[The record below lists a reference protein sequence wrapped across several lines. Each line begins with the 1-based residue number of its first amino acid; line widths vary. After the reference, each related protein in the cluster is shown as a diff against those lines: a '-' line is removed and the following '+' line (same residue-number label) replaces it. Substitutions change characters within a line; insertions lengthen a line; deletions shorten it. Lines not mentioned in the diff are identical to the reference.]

1 MRGTRWGGE
10 RGSLPHPVTVRVT
23 MDTLVTIST
32 ILAVASV
39 TECVLWAVLAIR
51 AVREWRCALF
61 IADALRLPP
70 VPLPLLTV
78 VIPAHNEEVM
88 ASACARSV
96 LASDYPALEL
106 IFVLDRCT
114 DGTRA
119 ALEVVA
125 ATDARLRIVENSSCP
140 ADWAGKCNAA
150 RIGAEHA
157 RGELLLFTDAD
168 THFDSKLLRASV
180 QLLRSRKL
188 SMLSLF
194 SSPTHNHWFE
204 MVVQPVTSLMLLKLF
219 PMKRANASKGRRP
232 FANGQFML
240 FDRAAYQTL
249 GGHAAVKDDLLE
261 DLAFA
266 RRMKRAKME
275 QGVAVSDG
283 MLVVSMYDSWKAFQT
298 GWKRIYIESC
308 RRNPSRM
315 RKEALQL
322 LVIVV
327 AMPMIRTASAA
338 LAAIALLDG
347 RALDEGAR
355 AFAIAVLCVGIAAP
369 LIRLATLA
377 WIHRTASFPVWS
389 ALFFPGAALAVAGIF
404 LEGARDLQ
412 ARTPVRWGG
421 RDYLLEPTD
430 L

>member
-1 MRGTRWGGE
+1 
-10 RGSLPHPVTVRVT
+10 
-23 MDTLVTIST
+23 MDTLVTVST

-39 TECVLWAVLAIR
+39 TECVLWMVLAIR

-61 IADALRLPP
+61 IADALRLPAI
-70 VPLPLLTV
+70 PLPLLTV
-78 VIPAHNEEVM
+78 VIPAHNEELM
-88 ASACARSV
+88 APNCARSV

-119 ALEVVA
+119 ALEPIA
-125 ATDARLRIVENSSCP
+125 AADPRLRIVENSSCP

-150 RIGAEHA
+150 RVGADNA
-157 RGELLLFTDAD
+157 RGELILFTDAD
-168 THFDSKLLRASV
+168 THFDPRLLRASV
-180 QLLRSRKL
+180 QLLRSRAL

-194 SSPTHNHWFE
+194 SSPTHKHWFE

-219 PMKRANASKGRRP
+219 PMKRANAATGRRP

-240 FDRAAYQTL
+240 FERSAYQAL

-266 RRMKRAKME
+266 RSMKRAKME

-308 RRNPSRM
+308 RRNPARM

-327 AMPMIRTASAA
+327 AMPAIRTASVI

-347 RALDEGAR
+347 HPMDAGTR
-355 AFAIAVLCVGIAAP
+355 AFAVGALAVGIAAP
-369 LIRLATLA
+369 IIRLATLA

-389 ALFFPGAALAVAGIF
+389 ALCFPGAAIAVARIF
-404 LEGARDLQ
+404 FDGARDLN

-421 RDYLLEPTD
+421 REYLLEPTN

>member
-1 MRGTRWGGE
+1 
-10 RGSLPHPVTVRVT
+10 
-23 MDTLVTIST
+23 MDTLVTVST

-39 TECVLWAVLAIR
+39 TECVLWMVLAIR

-61 IADALRLPP
+61 IADALRLPAI
-70 VPLPLLTV
+70 PLPLLTV
-78 VIPAHNEEVM
+78 VIPAHNEELM
-88 ASACARSV
+88 APNCARSV

-119 ALEVVA
+119 ALEPIA
-125 ATDARLRIVENSSCP
+125 AADPRLRIVENSSCP

-150 RIGAEHA
+150 RVGADNA
-157 RGELLLFTDAD
+157 RGELILFTDAD
-168 THFDSKLLRASV
+168 THFDPRLLRASV
-180 QLLRSRKL
+180 QLLRSRAL

-194 SSPTHNHWFE
+194 SSPTHKHWFE

-219 PMKRANASKGRRP
+219 PMKRANAATGRRP

-240 FDRAAYQTL
+240 FERSAYQAL

-308 RRNPSRM
+308 RRNPARM

-327 AMPMIRTASAA
+327 AMPVIRTASVL
-338 LAAIALLDG
+338 LAAIALLNGDS
-347 RALDEGAR
+347 LDAGAR
-355 AFAIAVLCVGIAAP
+355 AFAVGALAVGIAAP
-369 LIRLATLA
+369 IIRLVTLA

-389 ALFFPGAALAVAGIF
+389 ALCFPGAAIAVARIF
-404 LEGARDLQ
+404 FDGARDLN

-421 RDYLLEPTD
+421 REYLLEPTN

>member
-1 MRGTRWGGE
+1 
-10 RGSLPHPVTVRVT
+10 
-23 MDTLVTIST
+23 MDTLVTVST

-39 TECVLWAVLAIR
+39 TECVLWMVLAIR

-61 IADALRLPP
+61 IADALRMPAI
-70 VPLPLLTV
+70 PLPLLTV
-78 VIPAHNEEVM
+78 VIPAHNEALM
-88 ASACARSV
+88 APNCARSV

-119 ALEVVA
+119 ALEPIA
-125 ATDARLRIVENSSCP
+125 AADPRLRIVENSSCP

-150 RIGAEHA
+150 RVGADNA
-157 RGELLLFTDAD
+157 RGELILFTDAD
-168 THFDSKLLRASV
+168 THFDPRLLRASV
-180 QLLRSRKL
+180 QLLRSRAL

-194 SSPTHNHWFE
+194 SSPTHKHWFE

-219 PMKRANASKGRRP
+219 PMKRANATSGRRP

-240 FDRAAYQTL
+240 FERAAYQAL

-266 RRMKRAKME
+266 RSMKRAKME

-308 RRNPSRM
+308 RRNPARM

-322 LVIVV
+322 VVIVL
-327 AMPMIRTASAA
+327 AMPVIRTASVV
-338 LAAIALLDG
+338 LAAMALLDG
-347 RALDEGAR
+347 HPMDAGTR
-355 AFAIAVLCVGIAAP
+355 AFAVGALAVGIAAP
-369 LIRLATLA
+369 IIRLATLA

-389 ALFFPGAALAVAGIF
+389 ALLFPGAAIAVARIF
-404 LEGARDLQ
+404 YDGARDLH

-421 RDYLLEPTD
+421 REYLLEPTN

>member
-1 MRGTRWGGE
+1 
-10 RGSLPHPVTVRVT
+10 
-23 MDTLVTIST
+23 MDTLVTVST

-39 TECVLWAVLAIR
+39 TECVLWMVLAIR

-61 IADALRLPP
+61 IADALRLPAI
-70 VPLPLLTV
+70 PLPLLTV
-78 VIPAHNEEVM
+78 VIPAHNEELM
-88 ASACARSV
+88 AANCARSV
-96 LASDYPALEL
+96 LASDYPSLEL

-119 ALEVVA
+119 VLEPIA
-125 ATDARLRIVENSSCP
+125 AADPRLRIVENSSCP
-140 ADWAGKCNAA
+140 TDWAGKCNAA
-150 RIGAEHA
+150 RVGADNA
-157 RGELLLFTDAD
+157 RGELILFTDAD
-168 THFDSKLLRASV
+168 THFDPKLLRASV
-180 QLLRSRKL
+180 QLLRSRAL

-194 SSPTHNHWFE
+194 SAPTHKYWFE

-219 PMKRANASKGRRP
+219 PMTRANAARGRRP

-240 FDRAAYQTL
+240 FERAAYQAL

-266 RRMKRAKME
+266 RRMRRVKME

-283 MLVVSMYDSWKAFQT
+283 LLVVSMYDSWKAFQT

-308 RRNPSRM
+308 RRNPARM

-327 AMPMIRTASAA
+327 AIPVIRTASVV

-347 RALDEGAR
+347 HPMDAGTR
-355 AFAIAVLCVGIAAP
+355 AFAVGALTVGIAAP
-369 LIRLATLA
+369 IIRLATLA

-389 ALFFPGAALAVAGIF
+389 ALLFPGAAIAVARIF
-404 LEGARDLQ
+404 FDGARDLH

-421 RDYLLEPTD
+421 REYLLEPTN

>member
-1 MRGTRWGGE
+1 
-10 RGSLPHPVTVRVT
+10 
-23 MDTLVTIST
+23 MDTLVTVST

-39 TECVLWAVLAIR
+39 TECVLWMVLAIR

-61 IADALRLPP
+61 IADALRLPAI
-70 VPLPLLTV
+70 PLPLLTV
-78 VIPAHNEEVM
+78 VIPAHNEELR
-88 ASACARSV
+88 APNCARSV

-119 ALEVVA
+119 ALEPIA
-125 ATDARLRIVENSSCP
+125 AADPRLRIVENSSCP

-150 RIGAEHA
+150 RVGADNA
-157 RGELLLFTDAD
+157 RGELILFTDAD
-168 THFDSKLLRASV
+168 THFDPRLLRASV
-180 QLLRSRKL
+180 QLLRSRAL

-194 SSPTHNHWFE
+194 SSPTHKHWFE

-219 PMKRANASKGRRP
+219 PMKRANAATGRRP

-240 FDRAAYQTL
+240 FERSAYQAL

-266 RRMKRAKME
+266 RSMKRAKME

-308 RRNPSRM
+308 RRNPARM

-327 AMPMIRTASAA
+327 AMPVIRTASVL
-338 LAAIALLDG
+338 LAAIALLNGDS
-347 RALDEGAR
+347 LDAGAR
-355 AFAIAVLCVGIAAP
+355 AFAVGALAVGIAAP
-369 LIRLATLA
+369 VIRLATLA

-389 ALFFPGAALAVAGIF
+389 ALCFTGAAIAVARIF
-404 LEGARDLQ
+404 FDGARDLN

-421 RDYLLEPTD
+421 REYLLEPTN

>member
-1 MRGTRWGGE
+1 
-10 RGSLPHPVTVRVT
+10 
-23 MDTLVTIST
+23 MDTLVTVST

-39 TECVLWAVLAIR
+39 TECVLWMVLAIR

-61 IADALRLPP
+61 IADALRLPAI
-70 VPLPLLTV
+70 PLPLLTV
-78 VIPAHNEEVM
+78 VIPAHNEELM
-88 ASACARSV
+88 APNCARSV

-119 ALEVVA
+119 ALEPIA
-125 ATDARLRIVENSSCP
+125 AADPRLRIVENSSCP

-150 RIGAEHA
+150 RVGADNA
-157 RGELLLFTDAD
+157 RGELILFTDAD
-168 THFDSKLLRASV
+168 THFDPRLLRASV
-180 QLLRSRKL
+180 QLLRSRAL

-194 SSPTHNHWFE
+194 SSPTHKHWFE

-219 PMKRANASKGRRP
+219 PMKRANAATGRRP

-240 FDRAAYQTL
+240 FERSAYQAL

-308 RRNPSRM
+308 RRNPARM

-327 AMPMIRTASAA
+327 AMPAIRTASVL

-347 RALDEGAR
+347 HPMDAGTR
-355 AFAIAVLCVGIAAP
+355 AFAVGALAVGIAAP
-369 LIRLATLA
+369 IIRLATLA

-389 ALFFPGAALAVAGIF
+389 ALCFPGAAIAVARIF
-404 LEGARDLQ
+404 FDGARDLN

-421 RDYLLEPTD
+421 REYLLEPTN

>member
-1 MRGTRWGGE
+1 
-10 RGSLPHPVTVRVT
+10 
-23 MDTLVTIST
+23 MDTLVTVST

-39 TECVLWAVLAIR
+39 TECVLWMVLAIR

-61 IADALRLPP
+61 IADALRLPAI
-70 VPLPLLTV
+70 PLPLLTV
-78 VIPAHNEEVM
+78 VIPAHNEELM
-88 ASACARSV
+88 AANCARSV
-96 LASDYPALEL
+96 LASDYPSLEL

-119 ALEVVA
+119 VLEPIA
-125 ATDARLRIVENSSCP
+125 AADPRLRIVENSSCP

-150 RIGAEHA
+150 RVGADNA
-157 RGELLLFTDAD
+157 RGELILFTDAD
-168 THFDSKLLRASV
+168 THFDPKLLRASV
-180 QLLRSRKL
+180 QLLRSRAL

-194 SSPTHNHWFE
+194 SAPTHNHWFE

-219 PMKRANASKGRRP
+219 PMKRANAAKGRRP

-240 FDRAAYQTL
+240 FDRAAYQAL

-266 RRMKRAKME
+266 RRMRYAKME

-308 RRNPSRM
+308 RRNPARM

-327 AMPMIRTASAA
+327 AIPVIRTASVV

-347 RALDEGAR
+347 HPMDAGTR
-355 AFAIAVLCVGIAAP
+355 AFAVGALALGIAAP
-369 LIRLATLA
+369 IIRLATLA

-389 ALFFPGAALAVAGIF
+389 ALLFPGAAIAVARIF
-404 LEGARDLQ
+404 FDGARDLH

-421 RDYLLEPTD
+421 REYLLEPTN

>member
-1 MRGTRWGGE
+1 
-10 RGSLPHPVTVRVT
+10 
-23 MDTLVTIST
+23 MDTLVTVST

-39 TECVLWAVLAIR
+39 TECVLWMVLAIR

-61 IADALRLPP
+61 IADALRLPAI
-70 VPLPLLTV
+70 PLPLLTV
-78 VIPAHNEEVM
+78 VIPAHNEELM
-88 ASACARSV
+88 APNCARSV

-119 ALEVVA
+119 ALEPIA
-125 ATDARLRIVENSSCP
+125 AADPRLRIVENSSCP
-140 ADWAGKCNAA
+140 TDWAGKCNAA
-150 RIGAEHA
+150 RVGADNA
-157 RGELLLFTDAD
+157 RGELILFTDAD
-168 THFDSKLLRASV
+168 THFDPRLLRASV
-180 QLLRSRKL
+180 QLLRSRAL

-194 SSPTHNHWFE
+194 SSPTHKHWFE

-219 PMKRANASKGRRP
+219 PMKRANAATGRRP

-240 FDRAAYQTL
+240 FERSAYQAL

-308 RRNPSRM
+308 RRNPARL

-327 AMPMIRTASAA
+327 AMPAIRTASVI

-347 RALDEGAR
+347 HPMDAGTR
-355 AFAIAVLCVGIAAP
+355 AFAVGALAVGIAAP
-369 LIRLATLA
+369 IIRFATLA

-389 ALFFPGAALAVAGIF
+389 ALLFPGAAIAVARIF
-404 LEGARDLQ
+404 FDGARDLN

-421 RDYLLEPTD
+421 REYLLEPTN

>member
-1 MRGTRWGGE
+1 
-10 RGSLPHPVTVRVT
+10 
-23 MDTLVTIST
+23 MDTLVTVST

-39 TECVLWAVLAIR
+39 TECVLWMVLAIR

-61 IADALRLPP
+61 IADALRLPAI
-70 VPLPLLTV
+70 PLPLLTV
-78 VIPAHNEEVM
+78 VIPAHNEELM
-88 ASACARSV
+88 APNCARSV

-119 ALEVVA
+119 ALEPIA
-125 ATDARLRIVENSSCP
+125 AADPRLRIVENSSCP

-150 RIGAEHA
+150 RVGADNA
-157 RGELLLFTDAD
+157 RGELILFTDAD
-168 THFDSKLLRASV
+168 TYFDPRLLRASV
-180 QLLRSRKL
+180 QLLRSRAL

-194 SSPTHNHWFE
+194 SSPTHKHWFE

-219 PMKRANASKGRRP
+219 PMKRANAAMGRRP

-240 FDRAAYQTL
+240 FERAAYQAL

-308 RRNPSRM
+308 RRNPARM
-315 RKEALQL
+315 RKEAFQL

-327 AMPMIRTASAA
+327 AIPVIRTASVV
-338 LAAIALLDG
+338 LAAIALLNGDS
-347 RALDEGAR
+347 LDAGAR
-355 AFAIAVLCVGIAAP
+355 AFAVGALAVGIAAP
-369 LIRLATLA
+369 AIRLATLA

-389 ALFFPGAALAVAGIF
+389 ALLFPGAAIAVARIF
-404 LEGARDLQ
+404 FHGARDLN

-421 RDYLLEPTD
+421 REYLLEPTN

>member
-1 MRGTRWGGE
+1 
-10 RGSLPHPVTVRVT
+10 
-23 MDTLVTIST
+23 MDTLVTVST

-39 TECVLWAVLAIR
+39 TECVLWMVLAIR

-61 IADALRLPP
+61 IADALRLPAI
-70 VPLPLLTV
+70 PLPLLTV
-78 VIPAHNEEVM
+78 VIPAHNEELM
-88 ASACARSV
+88 APNCARSV

-119 ALEVVA
+119 ALEPIA
-125 ATDARLRIVENSSCP
+125 AADPRLRIVENSSCP

-150 RIGAEHA
+150 RVGADNA
-157 RGELLLFTDAD
+157 RGELILFTDAD
-168 THFDSKLLRASV
+168 THFDPRLLRASV
-180 QLLRSRKL
+180 QLLRSRAL

-194 SSPTHNHWFE
+194 SSPTHKHWFE

-219 PMKRANASKGRRP
+219 PMKRANAATGRRP

-240 FDRAAYQTL
+240 FERSAYQAL

-266 RRMKRAKME
+266 RSMKRAKME

-308 RRNPSRM
+308 RRNPARM

-327 AMPMIRTASAA
+327 AMPAIRTASVM

-347 RALDEGAR
+347 HPMDAGTR
-355 AFAIAVLCVGIAAP
+355 AFAVGALAVGIAAP
-369 LIRLATLA
+369 IIRLATLA

-389 ALFFPGAALAVAGIF
+389 ALCFTGAAIAVARIF
-404 LEGARDLQ
+404 FDGARDLN

-421 RDYLLEPTD
+421 REYLLEPTN

>member
-1 MRGTRWGGE
+1 
-10 RGSLPHPVTVRVT
+10 
-23 MDTLVTIST
+23 MDTLVTVST

-39 TECVLWAVLAIR
+39 TECVLWMVLAIR

-61 IADALRLPP
+61 IADALRLPAIQ
-70 VPLPLLTV
+70 LPMLTV
-78 VIPAHNEEVM
+78 VIPAHNEELM
-88 ASACARSV
+88 APNCARSV

-119 ALEVVA
+119 ALEPIA
-125 ATDARLRIVENSSCP
+125 ASDSRLRIVENSSCP

-150 RIGAEHA
+150 RVGADNA
-157 RGELLLFTDAD
+157 RGELILFTDAD
-168 THFDSKLLRASV
+168 THFDPKLLRASV
-180 QLLRSRKL
+180 QLLRSRAL

-194 SSPTHNHWFE
+194 SSPTHKHWFE

-219 PMKRANASKGRRP
+219 PMKRANAATGRRP

-240 FDRAAYQTL
+240 FERAAYQAL

-308 RRNPSRM
+308 RRNPARM

-327 AMPMIRTASAA
+327 AMPVIRTASVV

-347 RALDEGAR
+347 HPMDAGTR
-355 AFAIAVLCVGIAAP
+355 AFAVGALAVGIAAP
-369 LIRLATLA
+369 IIRLATLA

-389 ALFFPGAALAVAGIF
+389 ALCFPGAAIAVARIF
-404 LEGARDLQ
+404 FDGARDLN

-421 RDYLLEPTD
+421 REYLLEPTN

>member
-1 MRGTRWGGE
+1 
-10 RGSLPHPVTVRVT
+10 
-23 MDTLVTIST
+23 MDTLVTVST

-39 TECVLWAVLAIR
+39 TECVLWMVLAIR

-61 IADALRLPP
+61 IADALRLPAI
-70 VPLPLLTV
+70 PLPLLTV
-78 VIPAHNEEVM
+78 VIPAHNEELM
-88 ASACARSV
+88 APNCARSV

-119 ALEVVA
+119 ALEPIA
-125 ATDARLRIVENSSCP
+125 AADPRLRIVENSSCP

-150 RIGAEHA
+150 RVGADNA
-157 RGELLLFTDAD
+157 RGELILFTDAD
-168 THFDSKLLRASV
+168 THFDPRLLRASV
-180 QLLRSRKL
+180 QLLRSRAL

-194 SSPTHNHWFE
+194 SSPTHKHWFE

-219 PMKRANASKGRRP
+219 PMKRANAATGRRP

-240 FDRAAYQTL
+240 FERSAYQAL

-308 RRNPSRM
+308 RRNPARM

-327 AMPMIRTASAA
+327 AMPVIRTASVL
-338 LAAIALLDG
+338 LAAIALLNGDS
-347 RALDEGAR
+347 LDAGAR
-355 AFAIAVLCVGIAAP
+355 AFAVGALAVGIAAP
-369 LIRLATLA
+369 VIRLATLA

-389 ALFFPGAALAVAGIF
+389 ALCFPGAAIAVARIF
-404 LEGARDLQ
+404 FDGARDLN

-421 RDYLLEPTD
+421 REYLLEPTN

>member
-1 MRGTRWGGE
+1 
-10 RGSLPHPVTVRVT
+10 
-23 MDTLVTIST
+23 MDTLVTVST

-39 TECVLWAVLAIR
+39 TECVLWMVLAIR

-61 IADALRLPP
+61 IADALRLPAIQ
-70 VPLPLLTV
+70 LPMLTV
-78 VIPAHNEEVM
+78 VIPAHNEELM
-88 ASACARSV
+88 APNCARSV

-119 ALEVVA
+119 ALEPIA
-125 ATDARLRIVENSSCP
+125 AADSRLRIVENSSCP

-150 RIGAEHA
+150 RVGADNA
-157 RGELLLFTDAD
+157 RGELILFTDAD
-168 THFDSKLLRASV
+168 THFDPRLLRASV
-180 QLLRSRKL
+180 QLLRSRAL

-194 SSPTHNHWFE
+194 SAPTHNHWFE

-219 PMKRANASKGRRP
+219 PMKRANAATGRRP

-240 FDRAAYQTL
+240 FERAAYQAL

-308 RRNPSRM
+308 RRNPARM

-327 AMPMIRTASAA
+327 AIPVIRTASVI

-347 RALDEGAR
+347 HPMDAGTR
-355 AFAIAVLCVGIAAP
+355 AFAVGALAVGIAAP
-369 LIRLATLA
+369 IIRLSALA

-389 ALFFPGAALAVAGIF
+389 ALCFPGAAIAVARIF
-404 LEGARDLQ
+404 FDGARDLN

-421 RDYLLEPTD
+421 REYLLEPTN

>member
-1 MRGTRWGGE
+1 
-10 RGSLPHPVTVRVT
+10 
-23 MDTLVTIST
+23 MDTLVTVST

-39 TECVLWAVLAIR
+39 TECVLWMVLAIR

-61 IADALRLPP
+61 IADALRLPAI
-70 VPLPLLTV
+70 PLPLLTV
-78 VIPAHNEEVM
+78 VIPAHNEELM
-88 ASACARSV
+88 APNCARSV

-119 ALEVVA
+119 ALEPIA
-125 ATDARLRIVENSSCP
+125 AADARLRIVENSSCP
-140 ADWAGKCNAA
+140 TDWAGKCNAA
-150 RIGAEHA
+150 RVGADNA
-157 RGELLLFTDAD
+157 RGELILFTDAD
-168 THFDSKLLRASV
+168 THFDPRLLRASV
-180 QLLRSRKL
+180 QLLRSRAL

-194 SSPTHNHWFE
+194 SSPTHKHWFE

-219 PMKRANASKGRRP
+219 PMKRANAATGRRP

-240 FDRAAYQTL
+240 FERSAYQAL

-266 RRMKRAKME
+266 RSMKRAKME

-298 GWKRIYIESC
+298 GWKRI
-308 RRNPSRM
+308 
-315 RKEALQL
+315 
-322 LVIVV
+322 
-327 AMPMIRTASAA
+327 
-338 LAAIALLDG
+338 AIALLNGDS
-347 RALDEGAR
+347 LDAGAR
-355 AFAIAVLCVGIAAP
+355 AFAVGALAVGIAAP
-369 LIRLATLA
+369 IIRLATLA

-389 ALFFPGAALAVAGIF
+389 ALLFPGAALAVAGIF
-404 LEGARDLQ
+404 LDGARDLR

-421 RDYLLEPTD
+421 RDYLLEPTN

>member
-1 MRGTRWGGE
+1 
-10 RGSLPHPVTVRVT
+10 
-23 MDTLVTIST
+23 MDTLVTVST

-39 TECVLWAVLAIR
+39 TECVLWMVLAIR

-61 IADALRLPP
+61 IADALRLPAI
-70 VPLPLLTV
+70 PLPLLTV
-78 VIPAHNEEVM
+78 VIPAHNEELM
-88 ASACARSV
+88 APNCARSV

-119 ALEVVA
+119 ALEPIA
-125 ATDARLRIVENSSCP
+125 AADPRLRIVENSSCP
-140 ADWAGKCNAA
+140 TDWAGKCNAA
-150 RIGAEHA
+150 RVGADNA
-157 RGELLLFTDAD
+157 RGELILFTDAD
-168 THFDSKLLRASV
+168 THFDPRLLRASV
-180 QLLRSRKL
+180 QLLRSRAL

-194 SSPTHNHWFE
+194 SSPTHKHWFE

-219 PMKRANASKGRRP
+219 PMKRANAATGRRP

-240 FDRAAYQTL
+240 FERSAYQAL

-266 RRMKRAKME
+266 RSMKRAKME

-308 RRNPSRM
+308 RRNPARM

-327 AMPMIRTASAA
+327 AMPAIRTASVI

-347 RALDEGAR
+347 HPMDAGTR
-355 AFAIAVLCVGIAAP
+355 AFAVGALAVGIAAP
-369 LIRLATLA
+369 IIRFATLA

-389 ALFFPGAALAVAGIF
+389 ALLFPGAAIAVARIF
-404 LEGARDLQ
+404 FDGARDLN

-421 RDYLLEPTD
+421 REYLLEPTN

>member
-1 MRGTRWGGE
+1 
-10 RGSLPHPVTVRVT
+10 
-23 MDTLVTIST
+23 MDTLVTVST

-39 TECVLWAVLAIR
+39 TECVLWMVLAIR

-61 IADALRLPP
+61 IADALRLPAI
-70 VPLPLLTV
+70 PLPLLTV
-78 VIPAHNEEVM
+78 VIPAHNEELM
-88 ASACARSV
+88 AANCARSV
-96 LASDYPALEL
+96 LASDYPSLEL

-119 ALEVVA
+119 VLEPITA
-125 ATDARLRIVENSSCP
+125 ADPRLRIVENSSCP

-150 RIGAEHA
+150 RVGADNA
-157 RGELLLFTDAD
+157 RGELILFTDAD
-168 THFDSKLLRASV
+168 THFDPKLLRASV
-180 QLLRSRKL
+180 QLLRSRAL

-194 SSPTHNHWFE
+194 SAPTHNHWFE

-219 PMKRANASKGRRP
+219 PMKRANAATGRRP

-240 FDRAAYQTL
+240 FERSAYQAL

-266 RRMKRAKME
+266 RSMKRAKME

-308 RRNPSRM
+308 RRNPARL

-327 AMPMIRTASAA
+327 AMPAIRTASVI

-347 RALDEGAR
+347 HPMDAGTR
-355 AFAIAVLCVGIAAP
+355 AFAVGALAVGIAAP
-369 LIRLATLA
+369 IIRFATLA

-389 ALFFPGAALAVAGIF
+389 ALLFPGAAIAVARIF
-404 LEGARDLQ
+404 FDGARDLN

-421 RDYLLEPTD
+421 REYLLEPTN

>member
-1 MRGTRWGGE
+1 
-10 RGSLPHPVTVRVT
+10 
-23 MDTLVTIST
+23 MDTLVTVST

-39 TECVLWAVLAIR
+39 TECVLWMVLAIR

-61 IADALRLPP
+61 IADALRLPAI
-70 VPLPLLTV
+70 PLPLLTV
-78 VIPAHNEEVM
+78 VIPAHNEELM
-88 ASACARSV
+88 APNCARSV

-119 ALEVVA
+119 ALEPIA
-125 ATDARLRIVENSSCP
+125 AADPRLRIVENSSCP
-140 ADWAGKCNAA
+140 TDWAGKCNAA
-150 RIGAEHA
+150 RVGADNA
-157 RGELLLFTDAD
+157 RGELILFTDAD
-168 THFDSKLLRASV
+168 THFDPRLLRASV
-180 QLLRSRKL
+180 QLLRSRAL

-194 SSPTHNHWFE
+194 SSPTHKHWFE

-219 PMKRANASKGRRP
+219 PMKRANAATGRRP

-240 FDRAAYQTL
+240 FERSAYQAL

-266 RRMKRAKME
+266 RSMKRAKME

-308 RRNPSRM
+308 RRNPARL

-327 AMPMIRTASAA
+327 AMPAIRTASVI

-347 RALDEGAR
+347 HPMDAGTR
-355 AFAIAVLCVGIAAP
+355 AFAFGALAVGIAAP
-369 LIRLATLA
+369 IIRFATLA

-389 ALFFPGAALAVAGIF
+389 AMLFPGAAIAVARIF
-404 LEGARDLQ
+404 FDGARDLN

-421 RDYLLEPTD
+421 REYLLEPTN

>member
-1 MRGTRWGGE
+1 
-10 RGSLPHPVTVRVT
+10 
-23 MDTLVTIST
+23 MDTLVTVST

-39 TECVLWAVLAIR
+39 TECVLWMVLAIR

-61 IADALRLPP
+61 IADALRLPAI
-70 VPLPLLTV
+70 PLPLLTV
-78 VIPAHNEEVM
+78 VIPAHNEELM
-88 ASACARSV
+88 APNCARSV

-119 ALEVVA
+119 ALEPIA
-125 ATDARLRIVENSSCP
+125 ASDSRLRIVENSSCP

-150 RIGAEHA
+150 RVGADNA
-157 RGELLLFTDAD
+157 RGELILFTDAD
-168 THFDSKLLRASV
+168 THFDPKLLRASV
-180 QLLRSRKL
+180 QLLRSRAL

-194 SSPTHNHWFE
+194 SSPTHKHWFE

-219 PMKRANASKGRRP
+219 PMKRANAATGRRP

-240 FDRAAYQTL
+240 FERAAYQAL

-308 RRNPSRM
+308 RRNPARM

-327 AMPMIRTASAA
+327 AMPVIRTASVL

-347 RALDEGAR
+347 HPMDAGTR
-355 AFAIAVLCVGIAAP
+355 AFAVGALAVGIAAP
-369 LIRLATLA
+369 IIRLATLA

-389 ALFFPGAALAVAGIF
+389 ALLFPGAAIAVARIF
-404 LEGARDLQ
+404 FDGARDLN

-421 RDYLLEPTD
+421 REYLLEPTN

>member
-1 MRGTRWGGE
+1 
-10 RGSLPHPVTVRVT
+10 
-23 MDTLVTIST
+23 MDTLVTVST
-32 ILAVASV
+32 ILAIASV
-39 TECVLWAVLAIR
+39 TECVLWMVLAIR

-61 IADALRLPP
+61 IADALRLPAI
-70 VPLPLLTV
+70 PLPLLTV
-78 VIPAHNEEVM
+78 VIPAHNEELM
-88 ASACARSV
+88 APNCARSV

-119 ALEVVA
+119 ALEPIA
-125 ATDARLRIVENSSCP
+125 AVDSRLRIVENSSCP

-150 RIGAEHA
+150 RVGADNA
-157 RGELLLFTDAD
+157 RGELILFTDAD
-168 THFDSKLLRASV
+168 THFDPRLLRASV
-180 QLLRSRKL
+180 QLLRSRAL

-194 SSPTHNHWFE
+194 SSPTHKHWFE

-219 PMKRANASKGRRP
+219 PMKRANAATGRRP

-240 FDRAAYQTL
+240 FERSAYQAL

-308 RRNPSRM
+308 RRNPARM

-327 AMPMIRTASAA
+327 AMPVIRTASVL
-338 LAAIALLDG
+338 LAAIALLNGDS
-347 RALDEGAR
+347 LDAGAR
-355 AFAIAVLCVGIAAP
+355 AFAVGALAVGIAAP
-369 LIRLATLA
+369 VIRLATLA

-389 ALFFPGAALAVAGIF
+389 ALLFPGAAIAVARIF
-404 LEGARDLQ
+404 FHGARDLH

-421 RDYLLEPTD
+421 REYLLEPTN

>member
-1 MRGTRWGGE
+1 
-10 RGSLPHPVTVRVT
+10 
-23 MDTLVTIST
+23 MDTLVTVST

-39 TECVLWAVLAIR
+39 TECVLWMVLAIR
-51 AVREWRCALF
+51 AVREWQCALF
-61 IADALRLPP
+61 IADALRLPAI
-70 VPLPLLTV
+70 PLPLLTV
-78 VIPAHNEEVM
+78 VIPAHNEELM
-88 ASACARSV
+88 AANCARSV

-119 ALEVVA
+119 ALEPIA
-125 ATDARLRIVENSSCP
+125 AADARLRIVENSSCP

-150 RIGAEHA
+150 RVGADNA
-157 RGELLLFTDAD
+157 RGELILFTDAD
-168 THFDSKLLRASV
+168 THFDPRLLRASV
-180 QLLRSRKL
+180 QLLRSRAL

-194 SSPTHNHWFE
+194 SSPTHKHWFE

-219 PMKRANASKGRRP
+219 PMKRANAAMGRRP

-240 FDRAAYQTL
+240 FERSAYQAL

-266 RRMKRAKME
+266 RSMKRAKME

-308 RRNPSRM
+308 RRNPARM

-327 AMPMIRTASAA
+327 AMPAIRTASVV

-347 RALDEGAR
+347 HSMDAGTR
-355 AFAIAVLCVGIAAP
+355 AFAVGALAVGIAAP
-369 LIRLATLA
+369 MIRLATLA

-389 ALFFPGAALAVAGIF
+389 ALCFPGAAIAVARIF
-404 LEGARDLQ
+404 FDGARDLN

-421 RDYLLEPTD
+421 REYLLEPTN

>member
-1 MRGTRWGGE
+1 
-10 RGSLPHPVTVRVT
+10 
-23 MDTLVTIST
+23 MDTLVTVST

-39 TECVLWAVLAIR
+39 TECVLWMVLAIR

-61 IADALRLPP
+61 IADALRLPAI
-70 VPLPLLTV
+70 PLPLLTV
-78 VIPAHNEEVM
+78 VIPAHNEELM
-88 ASACARSV
+88 APNCARSV

-119 ALEVVA
+119 ALEPIA
-125 ATDARLRIVENSSCP
+125 AADPRLRIVENSSCP

-150 RIGAEHA
+150 RVGADNA
-157 RGELLLFTDAD
+157 RGELILFTDAD
-168 THFDSKLLRASV
+168 THFDPRLLRASV
-180 QLLRSRKL
+180 QLLRSRAL

-194 SSPTHNHWFE
+194 SSPTHKHWFE

-219 PMKRANASKGRRP
+219 PMKRANAATGRRP

-240 FDRAAYQTL
+240 FERSAYQAL

-308 RRNPSRM
+308 RRNPARM

-327 AMPMIRTASAA
+327 AMPVIRTASVL
-338 LAAIALLDG
+338 LAAIALLNGDS
-347 RALDEGAR
+347 LDAGAR
-355 AFAIAVLCVGIAAP
+355 AFAVGALAVGIAAP
-369 LIRLATLA
+369 VIRLVTLA

-389 ALFFPGAALAVAGIF
+389 ALCFPGAAIAVARIF
-404 LEGARDLQ
+404 FDGARDLN

-421 RDYLLEPTD
+421 REYLLEPTN

>member
-1 MRGTRWGGE
+1 
-10 RGSLPHPVTVRVT
+10 
-23 MDTLVTIST
+23 MDTLVTVST

-39 TECVLWAVLAIR
+39 TECVLWMVLAIR

-61 IADALRLPP
+61 IADALRLPAI
-70 VPLPLLTV
+70 PLPLLTV
-78 VIPAHNEEVM
+78 VIPAHNEELM
-88 ASACARSV
+88 AANCARSV
-96 LASDYPALEL
+96 LASDYPSLEL

-119 ALEVVA
+119 VLEPIA
-125 ATDARLRIVENSSCP
+125 AADPRLRIVENSSCP

-150 RIGAEHA
+150 RVGADNA
-157 RGELLLFTDAD
+157 RGELILFTDAD
-168 THFDSKLLRASV
+168 THFDPKLLRASV
-180 QLLRSRKL
+180 QLLRSRAL

-194 SSPTHNHWFE
+194 SAPTHNHWFE

-219 PMKRANASKGRRP
+219 PMKRANAAKGRRP

-240 FDRAAYQTL
+240 FDRAAYQAL

-266 RRMKRAKME
+266 RRMRRVKME

-283 MLVVSMYDSWKAFQT
+283 LLVVSMYDSWKAFQT

-308 RRNPSRM
+308 RRNPARM

-327 AMPMIRTASAA
+327 AIPVIRTASVV

-347 RALDEGAR
+347 HPMDAGTR
-355 AFAIAVLCVGIAAP
+355 AFAVGALALGIAAP
-369 LIRLATLA
+369 IIRLATLA

-389 ALFFPGAALAVAGIF
+389 ALLFPGAAIAVARIF
-404 LEGARDLQ
+404 FDGARDLH

-421 RDYLLEPTD
+421 REYLLEPTN

>member
-1 MRGTRWGGE
+1 
-10 RGSLPHPVTVRVT
+10 
-23 MDTLVTIST
+23 MDTLVTVST

-39 TECVLWAVLAIR
+39 TECVLWMVLAIR

-61 IADALRLPP
+61 IAEALRLPAI
-70 VPLPLLTV
+70 PLPLLTV
-78 VIPAHNEEVM
+78 VIPAHNEELM
-88 ASACARSV
+88 APNCARSV
-96 LASDYPALEL
+96 LASDYPSLEL

-119 ALEVVA
+119 ALEPIA
-125 ATDARLRIVENSSCP
+125 AADPRLRIVENSSCP

-150 RIGAEHA
+150 RVGADNA
-157 RGELLLFTDAD
+157 RGELILFTDAD
-168 THFDSKLLRASV
+168 THFDPRLLRASV
-180 QLLRSRKL
+180 QLLRSRAL

-194 SSPTHNHWFE
+194 SSPTHKHWFE

-219 PMKRANASKGRRP
+219 PMKRANAATGRRP

-240 FDRAAYQTL
+240 FERSAYQAL

-308 RRNPSRM
+308 RRNPARM

-327 AMPMIRTASAA
+327 AMPVIRTASVI
-338 LAAIALLDG
+338 LAAIALLNGDS
-347 RALDEGAR
+347 LDAGAR
-355 AFAIAVLCVGIAAP
+355 AFAVGALAVGIAAP
-369 LIRLATLA
+369 IIRLVTLA

-389 ALFFPGAALAVAGIF
+389 ALCFPGAAIAVARIF
-404 LEGARDLQ
+404 FDGARDLH

-421 RDYLLEPTD
+421 REYLLEPTN

>member
-1 MRGTRWGGE
+1 
-10 RGSLPHPVTVRVT
+10 
-23 MDTLVTIST
+23 MDTLVTVST

-39 TECVLWAVLAIR
+39 TECVLWMVLAIR

-61 IADALRLPP
+61 IADALRLPAI
-70 VPLPLLTV
+70 PLPLLTV
-78 VIPAHNEEVM
+78 VIPAHNEELM
-88 ASACARSV
+88 AANCARSV
-96 LASDYPALEL
+96 LASDYPSLEL

-119 ALEVVA
+119 VLEPIA
-125 ATDARLRIVENSSCP
+125 AADPRLRIVENSSCP

-150 RIGAEHA
+150 RVGADNA
-157 RGELLLFTDAD
+157 RGELILFTDAD
-168 THFDSKLLRASV
+168 THFDPKLLRASV
-180 QLLRSRKL
+180 QLLRSRAL

-194 SSPTHNHWFE
+194 SSPTHKHWFE

-219 PMKRANASKGRRP
+219 PMKRANAATGRRP

-240 FDRAAYQTL
+240 FERSAYQAL

-266 RRMKRAKME
+266 RSMKRAKME

-308 RRNPSRM
+308 RRNPARL

-327 AMPMIRTASAA
+327 AMPAIRTASVI

-347 RALDEGAR
+347 HPMDAGTR
-355 AFAIAVLCVGIAAP
+355 AFAVGALAVGIAAP
-369 LIRLATLA
+369 IIRFATLA

-389 ALFFPGAALAVAGIF
+389 ALLFPGAAIAVARIF
-404 LEGARDLQ
+404 FDGARDLN

-421 RDYLLEPTD
+421 REYLLEPTN

>member
-1 MRGTRWGGE
+1 
-10 RGSLPHPVTVRVT
+10 
-23 MDTLVTIST
+23 MDTLVTVST

-39 TECVLWAVLAIR
+39 TECVLWMVLAIR

-61 IADALRLPP
+61 IADALRLPAI
-70 VPLPLLTV
+70 PLPLLTV
-78 VIPAHNEEVM
+78 VIPAHNEELM
-88 ASACARSV
+88 AANCARSV
-96 LASDYPALEL
+96 LASDYPSLEL

-119 ALEVVA
+119 VLEPIA
-125 ATDARLRIVENSSCP
+125 AADPRLRIVENSSCP
-140 ADWAGKCNAA
+140 TDWAGKCNAA
-150 RIGAEHA
+150 RVGADNA
-157 RGELLLFTDAD
+157 RGELILFTDAD
-168 THFDSKLLRASV
+168 THFDPKLLRASV
-180 QLLRSRKL
+180 QLLRSRAL

-194 SSPTHNHWFE
+194 SAPTHKYWFE

-219 PMKRANASKGRRP
+219 PMTRANAGRGRRP

-240 FDRAAYQTL
+240 FERAAYQAL

-266 RRMKRAKME
+266 RRMRRVKME

-308 RRNPSRM
+308 RRNPARM

-327 AMPMIRTASAA
+327 AIPVIRTASVV

-347 RALDEGAR
+347 HPMDAGTR
-355 AFAIAVLCVGIAAP
+355 AFAVGALALGIAAP
-369 LIRLATLA
+369 IIRLATLA

-389 ALFFPGAALAVAGIF
+389 ALLFPGAAIAVARIF
-404 LEGARDLQ
+404 FDGARDLH

-421 RDYLLEPTD
+421 REYLLEPTN

>member
-1 MRGTRWGGE
+1 
-10 RGSLPHPVTVRVT
+10 
-23 MDTLVTIST
+23 MDTLVTVST
-32 ILAVASV
+32 ILAIASV
-39 TECVLWAVLAIR
+39 TECVLWMVLAIR

-61 IADALRLPP
+61 IADALRLPAI
-70 VPLPLLTV
+70 PLPLLTV
-78 VIPAHNEEVM
+78 VIPAHNEELM
-88 ASACARSV
+88 APNCARSV

-119 ALEVVA
+119 ALEPIA
-125 ATDARLRIVENSSCP
+125 AADPRLRIVENSSCP

-150 RIGAEHA
+150 RVGADNA
-157 RGELLLFTDAD
+157 RGELILFTDAD
-168 THFDSKLLRASV
+168 THFDPRLLRASV
-180 QLLRSRKL
+180 QLLRSRAL

-194 SSPTHNHWFE
+194 SSPTHKHWFE

-219 PMKRANASKGRRP
+219 PMKRANAATGRRP

-240 FDRAAYQTL
+240 FERSAYQAL

-308 RRNPSRM
+308 RRNPARM

-327 AMPMIRTASAA
+327 AMPVIRTASVL
-338 LAAIALLDG
+338 LAAIALLNGDS
-347 RALDEGAR
+347 LDAGAR
-355 AFAIAVLCVGIAAP
+355 AFAVGALAVGIAAP
-369 LIRLATLA
+369 IIRLVTLA

-389 ALFFPGAALAVAGIF
+389 ALCFPGAAIAVARIF
-404 LEGARDLQ
+404 FDGARDLN

-421 RDYLLEPTD
+421 REYLLEPTN

>member
-1 MRGTRWGGE
+1 
-10 RGSLPHPVTVRVT
+10 
-23 MDTLVTIST
+23 MDTLVTVST

-39 TECVLWAVLAIR
+39 TECVLWMVLAIR

-61 IADALRLPP
+61 IADALRLPAI
-70 VPLPLLTV
+70 PLPLLTV
-78 VIPAHNEEVM
+78 VIPAHNEELM
-88 ASACARSV
+88 APNCARSV

-119 ALEVVA
+119 ALEPIA
-125 ATDARLRIVENSSCP
+125 AADARLRIVENSSCP
-140 ADWAGKCNAA
+140 TDWAGKCNAA
-150 RIGAEHA
+150 RVGADNA
-157 RGELLLFTDAD
+157 RGELILFTDAD
-168 THFDSKLLRASV
+168 THFDPRLLRASV
-180 QLLRSRKL
+180 QLLRSRAL

-194 SSPTHNHWFE
+194 SSPTHKHWFE

-219 PMKRANASKGRRP
+219 PMKRANAATGRRP

-240 FDRAAYQTL
+240 FERSAYQAL

-266 RRMKRAKME
+266 RSMKRAKME

-308 RRNPSRM
+308 RRNPARM

-327 AMPMIRTASAA
+327 AMPAIRTASVI

-347 RALDEGAR
+347 HPMDAGTR
-355 AFAIAVLCVGIAAP
+355 AFAVGALAVGIAAP
-369 LIRLATLA
+369 IIRLATLA

-389 ALFFPGAALAVAGIF
+389 ALCFPGAAIAVARIF
-404 LEGARDLQ
+404 FDGARDLN

-421 RDYLLEPTD
+421 REYLLEPTN

>member
-1 MRGTRWGGE
+1 
-10 RGSLPHPVTVRVT
+10 
-23 MDTLVTIST
+23 MDTLVTVST

-39 TECVLWAVLAIR
+39 TECVLWMVLAIR

-61 IADALRLPP
+61 IADALRLPAI
-70 VPLPLLTV
+70 PLPLLTV
-78 VIPAHNEEVM
+78 VIPAHNEELM
-88 ASACARSV
+88 AANCARSV

-119 ALEVVA
+119 ALEPIA
-125 ATDARLRIVENSSCP
+125 ASDSRLRIVENSSCP

-150 RIGAEHA
+150 RVGADNA
-157 RGELLLFTDAD
+157 RGELILFTDAD
-168 THFDSKLLRASV
+168 THFDPKLLRASV
-180 QLLRSRKL
+180 QLLRSRAL

-194 SSPTHNHWFE
+194 SSPTHKHWFE

-219 PMKRANASKGRRP
+219 PMKRANAATGRRP

-240 FDRAAYQTL
+240 FERAAYQAL

-308 RRNPSRM
+308 RRNPARM

-327 AMPMIRTASAA
+327 AMPVIRTASVV

-347 RALDEGAR
+347 HPMDAGTR
-355 AFAIAVLCVGIAAP
+355 AFAVGALAIGIAAP
-369 LIRLATLA
+369 IIRLATLA

-389 ALFFPGAALAVAGIF
+389 ALCFPGAAIAVARIF
-404 LEGARDLQ
+404 FDGARDLN

-421 RDYLLEPTD
+421 REYLLEPTN

>member
-1 MRGTRWGGE
+1 
-10 RGSLPHPVTVRVT
+10 P
-23 MDTLVTIST
+23 
-32 ILAVASV
+32 
-39 TECVLWAVLAIR
+39 AI
-51 AVREWRCALF
+51 
-61 IADALRLPP
+61 
-70 VPLPLLTV
+70 PLPLLTV
-78 VIPAHNEEVM
+78 VIPAHNEELM
-88 ASACARSV
+88 APNCARSV
-96 LASDYPALEL
+96 LASDYPSLEL

-119 ALEVVA
+119 ALEPIA
-125 ATDARLRIVENSSCP
+125 AADSRLRIVENSSCP
-140 ADWAGKCNAA
+140 TDWAGKCNAA
-150 RIGAEHA
+150 RVGADNA
-157 RGELLLFTDAD
+157 RGELILFTDAD
-168 THFDSKLLRASV
+168 THFDPRLLRASV
-180 QLLRSRKL
+180 QLLRSRAL

-194 SSPTHNHWFE
+194 SSPTHKHWFE

-219 PMKRANASKGRRP
+219 PMKRANAATGRRP

-240 FDRAAYQTL
+240 FERSAYQAL

-266 RRMKRAKME
+266 RSMKRAKME

-308 RRNPSRM
+308 RRNPARL

-327 AMPMIRTASAA
+327 AMPAIRTASVI

-347 RALDEGAR
+347 HPMDAGTR
-355 AFAIAVLCVGIAAP
+355 AFAFGALAVGIAAP
-369 LIRLATLA
+369 IIRFATLA

-389 ALFFPGAALAVAGIF
+389 AMLFPGAAIAVARIF
-404 LEGARDLQ
+404 FDGARDLN

-421 RDYLLEPTD
+421 REYLLEPTN

>member
-1 MRGTRWGGE
+1 
-10 RGSLPHPVTVRVT
+10 
-23 MDTLVTIST
+23 MDTLVTVST

-39 TECVLWAVLAIR
+39 TECVLWMVLAIR
-51 AVREWRCALF
+51 ALREWRCALF
-61 IADALRLPP
+61 IADALRLPAI
-70 VPLPLLTV
+70 PLPLLTV
-78 VIPAHNEEVM
+78 VIPAHNEELM
-88 ASACARSV
+88 AANCARSV

-119 ALEVVA
+119 ALEPIA
-125 ATDARLRIVENSSCP
+125 AADARLRIVENSSCP

-150 RIGAEHA
+150 RVGADNA
-157 RGELLLFTDAD
+157 RGELILFTDAD
-168 THFDSKLLRASV
+168 THFDPKLLRASV
-180 QLLRSRKL
+180 QLLRSRAL

-194 SSPTHNHWFE
+194 SAPTHKYWFE

-219 PMKRANASKGRRP
+219 PMTRANAATGRRP

-240 FDRAAYQTL
+240 FERAAYQAL

-266 RRMKRAKME
+266 RRMRRVKME

-308 RRNPSRM
+308 RRNPARM

-327 AMPMIRTASAA
+327 AIPVIRTASVV

-347 RALDEGAR
+347 HPMDAGTR
-355 AFAIAVLCVGIAAP
+355 AFAVGALAVGIAAP
-369 LIRLATLA
+369 IIRLSTLA

-389 ALFFPGAALAVAGIF
+389 ALLFPGAAIAVARIF
-404 LEGARDLQ
+404 FDGARDLN

-421 RDYLLEPTD
+421 REYLLEPTN

>member
-1 MRGTRWGGE
+1 
-10 RGSLPHPVTVRVT
+10 
-23 MDTLVTIST
+23 MDTLVTVST
-32 ILAVASV
+32 ILAIASV
-39 TECVLWAVLAIR
+39 TECVLWMVLAIR

-61 IADALRLPP
+61 IADALRLPAI
-70 VPLPLLTV
+70 PLPLLTV
-78 VIPAHNEEVM
+78 VIPAHNEELM
-88 ASACARSV
+88 APNCARSV

-119 ALEVVA
+119 ALEPIA
-125 ATDARLRIVENSSCP
+125 AADARLRIVENSSCP
-140 ADWAGKCNAA
+140 TDWAGKCNAA
-150 RIGAEHA
+150 RVGADNA
-157 RGELLLFTDAD
+157 RGELILFTDAD
-168 THFDSKLLRASV
+168 THFDPRLLRASV
-180 QLLRSRKL
+180 QLLRSRAL

-194 SSPTHNHWFE
+194 SSPTHKHWFE

-219 PMKRANASKGRRP
+219 PMKRANAATGRRP

-240 FDRAAYQTL
+240 FERSAYQAL

-266 RRMKRAKME
+266 RSMKRAKME

-308 RRNPSRM
+308 RRNPARL

-327 AMPMIRTASAA
+327 AMPAIRTASVI

-347 RALDEGAR
+347 HPMDAGTR
-355 AFAIAVLCVGIAAP
+355 AFAFGALAVGIAAP
-369 LIRLATLA
+369 IIRFATLA

-389 ALFFPGAALAVAGIF
+389 ALLFPGAAIAVARIF
-404 LEGARDLQ
+404 FDGARDLN

-421 RDYLLEPTD
+421 REYLLEPTN

>member
-1 MRGTRWGGE
+1 
-10 RGSLPHPVTVRVT
+10 
-23 MDTLVTIST
+23 MDTLVTVST

-39 TECVLWAVLAIR
+39 TECVLWMVLAIR

-61 IADALRLPP
+61 IADALRLPAI
-70 VPLPLLTV
+70 PLPLLTV
-78 VIPAHNEEVM
+78 VIPAHNEELM
-88 ASACARSV
+88 AANCARSV

-119 ALEVVA
+119 ALEPIA
-125 ATDARLRIVENSSCP
+125 AADARLRIVENSSCP
-140 ADWAGKCNAA
+140 TDWAGKCNAA
-150 RIGAEHA
+150 RVGADNA
-157 RGELLLFTDAD
+157 RGELILFTDAD
-168 THFDSKLLRASV
+168 THFDPRLLRASV
-180 QLLRSRKL
+180 QLLRSRAL

-194 SSPTHNHWFE
+194 SAPTHKYWFE

-219 PMKRANASKGRRP
+219 PMKRANAATGRRP

-240 FDRAAYQTL
+240 FERAAYQAL

-266 RRMKRAKME
+266 RRMRRVKME

-308 RRNPSRM
+308 RRNPARM

-327 AMPMIRTASAA
+327 AIPVIRTASVV

-347 RALDEGAR
+347 HPMDAGTR
-355 AFAIAVLCVGIAAP
+355 AFAVGALAVGIAAP
-369 LIRLATLA
+369 IIRLSTLA
-377 WIHRTASFPVWS
+377 WIHRTASFPRGHCRR
-389 ALFFPGAALAVAGIF
+389 AH
-404 LEGARDLQ
+404 
-412 ARTPVRWGG
+412 
-421 RDYLLEPTD
+421 LL
-430 L
+430 

>member
-1 MRGTRWGGE
+1 
-10 RGSLPHPVTVRVT
+10 
-23 MDTLVTIST
+23 MDTLVTVST

-39 TECVLWAVLAIR
+39 TECVLWMVLAIR
-51 AVREWRCALF
+51 ALREWRCALF
-61 IADALRLPP
+61 IADALRLPAI
-70 VPLPLLTV
+70 PLPLLTV
-78 VIPAHNEEVM
+78 VIPAHNEELM
-88 ASACARSV
+88 AANCARSV
-96 LASDYPALEL
+96 LASDYPSLEL

-119 ALEVVA
+119 VLEPIA
-125 ATDARLRIVENSSCP
+125 AADSRLRIVENSSCP

-150 RIGAEHA
+150 RVGADNA
-157 RGELLLFTDAD
+157 RGELILFTDAD
-168 THFDSKLLRASV
+168 THFDPRLLRASV
-180 QLLRSRKL
+180 QLLRSRAL

-194 SSPTHNHWFE
+194 SSPTHKHWFE

-219 PMKRANASKGRRP
+219 PMKRANAAMGRRP

-240 FDRAAYQTL
+240 FERSAYQAL

-308 RRNPSRM
+308 RRNPARM

-327 AMPMIRTASAA
+327 AIPVIRTASVV
-338 LAAIALLDG
+338 LAAIALLNGDS
-347 RALDEGAR
+347 LDAGAR
-355 AFAIAVLCVGIAAP
+355 AFAVGALAVGIAAP
-369 LIRLATLA
+369 AIRLATLA

-389 ALFFPGAALAVAGIF
+389 ALLFPGAAIAVARIF
-404 LEGARDLQ
+404 FHGARDLH

-421 RDYLLEPTD
+421 REYLLEPTN

>member
-1 MRGTRWGGE
+1 
-10 RGSLPHPVTVRVT
+10 
-23 MDTLVTIST
+23 
-32 ILAVASV
+32 
-39 TECVLWAVLAIR
+39 
-51 AVREWRCALF
+51 
-61 IADALRLPP
+61 
-70 VPLPLLTV
+70 
-78 VIPAHNEEVM
+78 
-88 ASACARSV
+88 V

-119 ALEVVA
+119 ALEPIA
-125 ATDARLRIVENSSCP
+125 ASDSRLRIVENSSCP

-150 RIGAEHA
+150 RVGADNA
-157 RGELLLFTDAD
+157 RGELILFTDAD
-168 THFDSKLLRASV
+168 THFDPKLLRASV
-180 QLLRSRKL
+180 QLLRSRAL

-194 SSPTHNHWFE
+194 SSPTHKHWFE

-219 PMKRANASKGRRP
+219 PMKRANAATGRRP

-240 FDRAAYQTL
+240 FERAAYQAL

-308 RRNPSRM
+308 RRNPARM

-327 AMPMIRTASAA
+327 AMPVIRTASVV

-347 RALDEGAR
+347 HPMDAGTR
-355 AFAIAVLCVGIAAP
+355 AFAVGALAIGIAAP
-369 LIRLATLA
+369 IIRLATLA

-389 ALFFPGAALAVAGIF
+389 ALCFPGAAIAVARIF
-404 LEGARDLQ
+404 FDGARDLN

-421 RDYLLEPTD
+421 REYLLEPTN